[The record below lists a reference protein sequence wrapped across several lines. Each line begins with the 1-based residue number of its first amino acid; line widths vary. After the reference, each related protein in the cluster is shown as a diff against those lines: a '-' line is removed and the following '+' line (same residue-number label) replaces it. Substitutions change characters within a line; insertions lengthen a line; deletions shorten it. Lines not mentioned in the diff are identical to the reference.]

1 MNASLTQFPTVEG
14 IGSVTGAPNLPAGF
28 TDTFTSR
35 VIDTG
40 EVRLHAVIGG
50 SGPAVL
56 LVHGWPETWYAFRHV
71 MLALAENHTVIAV
84 DQRGLGL
91 SDKPDTGYDPATL
104 ANDLI
109 GLMDALGHDRFA
121 VVGHDTGFMIGYALA
136 SDHPERVERAVLAE
150 IPGAPGTTPAPPL
163 FVPSFL
169 NDKLW
174 HIPFNRV
181 EGLAEQLVAGRE
193 DVFFGYEFAV
203 QGGNLPAEAIDYY
216 ISLLKNPESLR
227 GSFRLYQV
235 WDTIVAQNTERA
247 TRKLTMPILAV
258 GGERS
263 YGSHVAENVGKV
275 AEDVQG
281 AVIAGA
287 GHWAIEEDPEQVLA
301 AILPFL
307 AADREATSTAA
318 AA

>member
-1 MNASLTQFPTVEG
+1 MSRPG
-14 IGSVTGAPNLPAGF
+14 WGSAGLMF
-28 TDTFTSR
+28 EDFRESR
-35 VIDTG
+35 VDVG
-40 EVRLHAVIGG
+40 EAELFVRHGG
-50 SGPAVL
+50 DGPPVL
-56 LVHGWPETWYAFRHV
+56 LLHGHPRTHATWHRVAPLLAADFTVVCPDLRGYGRSSKPPSTPDHEPYSKRAMARD
-71 MLALAENHTVIAV
+71 MLALM
-84 DQRGLGL
+84 R
-91 SDKPDTGYDPATL
+91 
-104 ANDLI
+104 
-109 GLMDALGHDRFA
+109 ALGHDRFA

-136 SDHPERVERAVLAE
+136 ADHPERVERAVLAE

-193 DVFFGYEFAV
+193 DIFFGYEFAV

>member
-14 IGSVTGAPNLPAGF
+14 IGSVTGAPNLPTGF

-193 DVFFGYEFAV
+193 DIFFGYEFAV